1 MKTQGLGTIVAAA
14 GGWGSRARGRKGWTG
29 FDKTE
34 PGTGGLRGKSD
45 SNQNRGKKSRTSVA
59 ALGRGRGDLLGFP
72 PAGTLCVGA
81 WGEGVRGTLL
91 AACARACSQ
100 LAHIERGREMTELA
114 GLNTGE

>member
-1 MKTQGLGTIVAAA
+1 MKHQGLGTIVATA
-14 GGWGSRARGRKGWTG
+14 GGWGGRARGRRGWTG
-29 FDKTE
+29 YDKTKQ
-34 PGTGGLRGKSD
+34 GSGGHRGRE
-45 SNQNRGKKSRTSVA
+45 SNQNRGEKSRTAVA

-72 PAGTLCVGA
+72 PAGTLCAGA

-100 LAHIERGREMTELA
+100 LAHRERGREMTELA